1 MIRQT
6 KPLLMTGAGL
16 LAAATVITATP
27 VIAAG
32 GEPAAALH
40 SATSSY
46 EMLSLQSSFGD
57 GLLQAI
63 ESFLDSHETGV
74 LAFAARVPSF
84 HIRGVAVGNAVLA
97 HAYYDGF
104 NGSATGLPG
113 VIAYVESQLGLP
125 GSSSA
130 STAATNVSTPH
141 PFEALILKLTATI
154 PKFAIGGV
162 QIGGSLL
169 ANAYFNGYN
178 GSATG
183 VPGIIAY
190 VKSQVGLPASGAST
204 AAKHTAATAT
214 AAVASVPK
222 PAAAAVTVS
231 VPTRKKASTSA
242 TSKRAPTA
250 TASAGHG
257 K

>member
-1 MIRQT
+1 MWKLGT
-6 KPLLMTGAGL
+6 
-16 LAAATVITATP
+16 LAASATAATVSP
-27 VIAAG
+27 
-32 GEPAAALH
+32 
-40 SATSSY
+40 
-46 EMLSLQSSFGD
+46 
-57 GLLQAI
+57 
-63 ESFLDSHETGV
+63 
-74 LAFAARVPSF
+74 
-84 HIRGVAVGNAVLA
+84 
-97 HAYYDGF
+97 
-104 NGSATGLPG
+104 
-113 VIAYVESQLGLP
+113 
-125 GSSSA
+125 
-130 STAATNVSTPH
+130 PH

-154 PKFAIGGV
+154 PKFKVGPV

-169 ANAYFNGYN
+169 ANAFFNGYN

-204 AAKHTAATAT
+204 AARHTAATAT

>member
-1 MIRQT
+1 
-6 KPLLMTGAGL
+6 MTGASL

-32 GEPAAALH
+32 GEPAVALH

-63 ESFLDSHETGV
+63 ESFLDSHETAV

-97 HAYYDGF
+97 HAYYDGY

-130 STAATNVSTPH
+130 STAAANVSTPH
-141 PFEALILKLTATI
+141 PFEALILKLTAAI
-154 PKFAIGGV
+154 PKFAIGPV

-169 ANAYFNGYN
+169 ADAFFNGYN

-204 AAKHTAATAT
+204 AAKHTAATATATAT